1 MFEPVSLG
9 DDDIDV
15 PLIDRKGGE
24 PGGLPRLSASRDLDL
39 DLALFAGL
47 ICIAM
52 GGLRSRRGVERES
65 EGDVLVCPEIDEVE
79 TVEIVARGGPLP
91 KEGDR

>member
-15 PLIDRKGGE
+15 PLIDRKRGE
-24 PGGLPRLSASRDLDL
+24 PGGLPRLSASRDLDR
-39 DLALFAGL
+39 DLALFGL
-47 ICIAM
+47 ICIAI
-52 GGLRSRRGVERES
+52 GGLRSRRGVEREC
-65 EGDVLVCPEIDEVE
+65 EGDVLVRPEIDEVE

>member
-9 DDDIDV
+9 DDGIDV
-15 PLIDRKGGE
+15 PLIDRKRGE
-24 PGGLPRLSASRDLDL
+24 PGGLPRLSASRDLDR
-39 DLALFAGL
+39 DLALFGL
-47 ICIAM
+47 ICIAI
-52 GGLRSRRGVERES
+52 GGLRSRRGVERGC
-65 EGDVLVCPEIDEVE
+65 EGDVLVRPEIDEVE

>member
-9 DDDIDV
+9 EDDIDV
-15 PLIDRKGGE
+15 PLIDRKRGE
-24 PGGLPRLSASRDLDL
+24 PGGLPRLSASRDLDR
-39 DLALFAGL
+39 DRALFGL
-47 ICIAM
+47 ICIAI
-52 GGLRSRRGVERES
+52 GGLRSRRGVEREN
-65 EGDVLVCPEIDEVE
+65 EGDVCPVIDEVA

>member
-9 DDDIDV
+9 EDDTDV
-15 PLIDRKGGE
+15 PLIDRKRGE
-24 PGGLPRLSASRDLDL
+24 PGGLPRLSASRDLDR
-39 DLALFAGL
+39 DLALFGL
-47 ICIAM
+47 ICIAI
-52 GGLRSRRGVERES
+52 GGLRSKRGVERES
-65 EGDVLVCPEIDEVE
+65 EGDECPETEEVE